1 MAKMAMEKKEVR
13 IEEVRVEKMVA
24 WLYGRTPI
32 VLHRM
37 SEKGGRELLL
47 PKGPKT
53 RAEKAT
59 TLKHN
64 VYEEFRSAP
73 YTIADGPTLLGG
85 LSVWAKKGLA
95 AVALDLPGGSKAQLE
110 RLVLAQGERIPIWGI
125 PKLKMDIVREG
136 GFTKTPNVR
145 TRVIV
150 AEWCTTVTLRYVAG
164 VLTAT
169 TVMNLLGAAGIMQG
183 MGDWRPQKG
192 GIYGQYE
199 LVEKDDPRVVNL
211 QKNCDRV
218 SQEKAMKDAEP
229 YDEDTAEL
237 LSWYRGELG
246 RRGKTA
252 DLKETA

>member
-1 MAKMAMEKKEVR
+1 MAKMAAEKEVR
-13 IEEVRVEKMVA
+13 IEQVRVEVFTA
-24 WLYGRTPI
+24 WILGTTPI

-37 SEKGGRELLL
+37 AEKGGRELLL

-64 VYEEFRSAP
+64 VYEEFRSSP
-73 YTIADGPTLLGG
+73 YVLSTGPTLLAGKP
-85 LSVWAKKGLA
+85 VWAKKGLA

-110 RLVLAQGERIPIWGI
+110 RLVSAPGERMPIWGI
-125 PKLKMDIVREG
+125 PKLKMDVVREG
-136 GFTKTPNVR
+136 GFTKTPNIR
-145 TRVIV
+145 TRAIV
-150 AEWCTTVTLRYVAG
+150 SEWCTTVTLRFVTG
-164 VLTAT
+164 VLTGT
-169 TVMNLLGAAGIMQG
+169 TVINLLGAAGVMQG

-192 GIYGQYE
+192 GTYGQYE
-199 LVEKDDPRVVNL
+199 IVEPDDPRVV
-211 QKNCDRV
+211 KIMKEGGRV
-218 SQEKAMKDAEP
+218 KQEKAMKDAEP

-252 DLKETA
+252 DLEEVA